1 MEKMFRMA
9 DGTILTTSNEVVI
22 EQYESY
28 PEIYTPISEADLK
41 AESKLKKAKK
51 EAEAKS
57 EAEAPAEEVAEVE
70 AEAEAKLEN
79 EGK

>member
-41 AESKLKKAKK
+41 AEAKLKKAKD
-51 EAEAKS
+51 EAEAKP
-57 EAEAPAEEVAEVE
+57 EAEAPAEKVVE
-70 AEAEAKLEN
+70 SEAEAKQKN

>member
-22 EQYESY
+22 DQYESY

-41 AESKLKKAKK
+41 AEAKLKKAK
-51 EAEAKS
+51 S
-57 EAEAPAEEVAEVE
+57 EVEAPVEEVAEVE
-70 AEAEAKLEN
+70 AKAEAKPEN

>member
-41 AESKLKKAKK
+41 AEAKLKKAKK
-51 EAEAKS
+51 

-70 AEAEAKLEN
+70 AEAEAKPEN

>member
-9 DGTILTTSNEVVI
+9 DDTILTTSNEVVI

-41 AESKLKKAKK
+41 AETK
-51 EAEAKS
+51 ES
-57 EAEAPAEEVAEVE
+57 
-70 AEAEAKLEN
+70 
-79 EGK
+79 

>member
-9 DGTILTTSNEVVI
+9 DGTIFTTSNEVVI

-28 PEIYTPISEADLK
+28 PEVYTPISEADLK
-41 AESKLKKAKK
+41 AEAKLKKAKK
-51 EAEAKS
+51 EAEVKP
-57 EAEAPAEEVAEVE
+57 EAETPVEEVAE
-70 AEAEAKLEN
+70 AEAEAKPEN

>member
-22 EQYESY
+22 EQFESR
-28 PEIYTPISEADLK
+28 PEIYEPITEADLK
-41 AESKLKKAKK
+41 AEVKPKKAKK
-51 EAEAKS
+51 ENEVKPG
-57 EAEAPAEEVAEVE
+57 APVEEVAEVKDE
-70 AEAEAKLEN
+70 TKQEN

>member
-41 AESKLKKAKK
+41 AEAKLKKAKK

-57 EAEAPAEEVAEVE
+57 EVEAPVEEV
-70 AEAEAKLEN
+70 AEAEAKPEN

>member
-28 PEIYTPISEADLK
+28 PEIYTPISE
-41 AESKLKKAKK
+41 
-51 EAEAKS
+51 
-57 EAEAPAEEVAEVE
+57 VAEVE
-70 AEAEAKLEN
+70 DEAEAKLEN

>member
-22 EQYESY
+22 EQFESRPETYE
-28 PEIYTPISEADLK
+28 PITEDDLK
-41 AESKLKKAKK
+41 AEVKPTKAKK
-51 EAEAKS
+51 

-70 AEAEAKLEN
+70 AEAKPETQ
-79 EGK
+79 GK

>member
-22 EQYESY
+22 EQYESR
-28 PEIYTPISEADLK
+28 PEVYEGITEADLK
-41 AESKLKKAKK
+41 SEAKLKKAKK

-57 EAEAPAEEVAEVE
+57 EVEAPAEEVAEVE
-70 AEAEAKLEN
+70 AEAKPEN

>member
-41 AESKLKKAKK
+41 AEAKLKKAKK
-51 EAEAKS
+51 EAEAKL

-70 AEAEAKLEN
+70 AEAEAKPEN

>member
-41 AESKLKKAKK
+41 AEAKLKKAKK

-70 AEAEAKLEN
+70 AEAEAKPEN

>member
-22 EQYESY
+22 DQYESY

-41 AESKLKKAKK
+41 AEAKLKKAKK
-51 EAEAKS
+51 EAEAKA
-57 EAEAPAEEVAEVE
+57 EVEAPAEEVAEVE
-70 AEAEAKLEN
+70 AEAKPEN

>member
-1 MEKMFRMA
+1 MEKTFRMA

-41 AESKLKKAKK
+41 AEAKLKKVKDES
-51 EAEAKS
+51 EANPAEKVVES
-57 EAEAPAEEVAEVE
+57 EAETKP
-70 AEAEAKLEN
+70 KN